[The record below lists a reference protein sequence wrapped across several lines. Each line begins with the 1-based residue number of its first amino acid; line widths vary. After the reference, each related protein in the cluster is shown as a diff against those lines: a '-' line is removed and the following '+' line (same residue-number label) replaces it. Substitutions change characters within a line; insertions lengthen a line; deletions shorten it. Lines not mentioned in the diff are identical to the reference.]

1 VRVYNDAHSVVNTQ
15 DIIEVIFVAVNCQL
29 SNVAA
34 IIEYM
39 EVKNLTE
46 YDFEL
51 GPIRPP
57 SEAFSLLIRV
67 TRNCPWNKCLFCP
80 AYKGQQFEL
89 RPVEDVLQDI
99 EKAKAI
105 ADWIKG
111 LAWQAGHHDQVR
123 EVAGA
128 VYQQYA
134 RIDAVR
140 DVALWMFAGGKS
152 AFLQDANSLIMKTP
166 DLVRVVSFL
175 KQTFPE
181 INRITSYARSK
192 TAAKK
197 TVDEL
202 KALKEA
208 GLTRLHIGLESG
220 SDKVLE
226 FMQKGTTAADHIK
239 GGRNIMESG
248 IELSE
253 YIMPGL
259 GGKKLSSEH
268 VEGTAAVLNAINPH
282 FIRIRTL
289 RVNPDL
295 MLYAKVVSGEF
306 ELPSDDELVMEI
318 RSMIEKLEVTSQLKS
333 DHMMNLLP
341 EIDGKFPEAK
351 EDCIKVIDR
360 YLSLSPEERLN
371 YRLGRRS
378 GYYEG
383 LRDLKNERKH
393 NQVEKNI
400 RDMRNSGQNINEV
413 IDRLLQQF

>member
-1 VRVYNDAHSVVNTQ
+1 LRYTGLHCQSVN
-15 DIIEVIFVAVNCQL
+15 A
-29 SNVAA
+29 AA
-34 IIEYM
+34 IIECM
-39 EVKNLTE
+39 EVMNLAE

-80 AYKGQQFEL
+80 AYKGQKFEL
-89 RPVEDVLQDI
+89 RPVEDVLKDI

-105 ADWIKG
+105 ADWIKE
-111 LAWQAGHHDQVR
+111 LAVQAGHPDKVS
-123 EVAGA
+123 EVAGT

-134 RIDAVR
+134 YIDSVR
-140 DVALWMFAGGKS
+140 NVALWMYAGRKS
-152 AFLQDANSLIMKTP
+152 VFLQDANSLIIKTP
-166 DLVRVVSFL
+166 DLVKIVSVL
-175 KQTFPE
+175 KQTFPD

-197 TVDEL
+197 TVEEL
-202 KALKEA
+202 KELCEA

-239 GGRNIMESG
+239 GGRNIVESG

-259 GGKKLSSEH
+259 GGRTLSAEH
-268 VEGTAAVLNAINPH
+268 VEGTAEVLNAINPH

-289 RVNPDL
+289 RVTPDL
-295 MLYAKVVSGEF
+295 MLYPIMMRGEF
-306 ELPSDDELVMEI
+306 DMPSDDELVMEL
-318 RSMIEKLEVTSQLKS
+318 RSLLEKLNVTSQLKS

-341 EIDGKFPEAK
+341 EIDGKLPDVK
-351 EDCIKVIDR
+351 EDCIRVIDS
-360 YLSLSPEERLN
+360 YLALPPEEKLN

-378 GYYEG
+378 GFYEC
-383 LRDLKNERKH
+383 LSDLKNEQKH
-393 NQVEKNI
+393 DKVEKSI
-400 RDMRNSGQNINEV
+400 RDMQSAGQDVDEV
-413 IDRLLQQF
+413 IYRLLQQF